1 MDDKMQHAWAFNN
14 TKIFKKDLLGG
25 CTNDPSFSILS
36 FPKNNKKTNKNLSPL
51 LVPINDAHKEIS
63 IESSSP
69 QDSSPNIS
77 YSIEDIPIIT
87 TLTETESENHSLLP
101 KSHLDT
107 DFRVATTKVIRS
119 SSQTNI
125 LQPNSFNRHQNRS
138 SMFSS
143 NVSTKPNN
151 IVAARKHSLPPVMD
165 LFESKRQIIQP
176 FMTLAEFKKS
186 DEFPRQQRA
195 ILAALQRQEIRLR
208 KDGVIK
214 EMNKATLRGKR
225 GERKSKTKEK
235 ETVTIRSSIPVI
247 RRGSS
252 VAALKFLG
260 IKKGKKRTTSVL
272 LNNLTL
278 AIRDHKT
285 SDALVILSQISNN
298 ALKKKKNSDVNKSF
312 LLAMANRLEDITLA
326 MFERGFPSDVNS
338 PIFSKPTK
346 NAERGGISG
355 LKFPSYFIL
364 AVALGLHG
372 LVKVMLKRANMNQT
386 WFGLTPLIIATS
398 QSSRT
403 PAIDRHSSDSNAT
416 SNITLIIKLF
426 LDHGADPS
434 QGLPF
439 EQFNTLRRLKAKEYM
454 RRMNILNSFN
464 SIDTS
469 NDTNKIVSVPHRF
482 CNMGLNAKKT
492 KEEIEK
498 FSRGKWVLPIDIA
511 AVSGNIDIVKIL
523 LSRMEASNIASSS
536 FCLSLQSDVMLTLEF
551 AHAGANVNQM
561 DIRGSTALH
570 RAARSGH
577 IEMVVV
583 LLQLGADVNAKDEND
598 WAPLHEAISQKHLNV
613 CPILVAAGADLHIT
627 NNFGKTPKD
636 LGIDCGLTLEQ
647 IEQCLDAVN
656 NTHIVHKD
664 NEIMINQKNYIANGT
679 QFSKNL
685 SLKRFGTFPRK
696 SQNITSILMGGS

>member
-1 MDDKMQHAWAFNN
+1 MKPLN
-14 TKIFKKDLLGG
+14 KGL
-25 CTNDPSFSILS
+25 SILS

-51 LVPINDAHKEIS
+51 LVPINDAPKEIS
-63 IESSSP
+63 IEGSSP
-69 QDSSPNIS
+69 QDSSPGIS
-77 YSIEDIPIIT
+77 YPLEDIPIIT
-87 TLTETESENHSLLP
+87 TSIETQSENHSPLP
-101 KSHLDT
+101 KSHSAT
-107 DFRVATTKVIRS
+107 DFRATTKVIRS
-119 SSQTNI
+119 SSQNNI
-125 LQPNSFNRHQNRS
+125 LQPSSLYRHQNRV

-143 NVSTKPNN
+143 NVSTKPNS

-165 LFESKRQIIQP
+165 LFESQKQIIQP
-176 FMTLAEFKKS
+176 FMTLAEFKKY

-195 ILAALQRQEIRLR
+195 ILAALQRQENRLR
-208 KDGVIK
+208 NEGVIK

-225 GERKSKTKEK
+225 ERKLSSKTKEK
-235 ETVTIRSSIPVI
+235 ETFANRSSIHSV
-247 RRGSS
+247 RRGSSS

-260 IKKGKKRTTSVL
+260 IKKGKKRTT
-272 LNNLTL
+272 
-278 AIRDHKT
+278 DHKT

-298 ALKKKKNSDVNKSF
+298 ALKKKKKNEVNKSF
-312 LLAMANRLEDITLA
+312 LLAMAHRLEDITLA

-338 PIFSKPTK
+338 PIFSKPAK

-355 LKFPSYFIL
+355 LQFPSYFIL

-386 WFGLTPLIIATS
+386 WFGLTPLIIAIS

-403 PAIDRHSSDSNAT
+403 LVIDRYSSGSNAT
-416 SNITLIIKLF
+416 SDITLIIKLF

-434 QGLPF
+434 QGLPL

-454 RRMNILNSFN
+454 RRLNILNSFN
-464 SIDTS
+464 PIDTS
-469 NDTNKIVSVPHRF
+469 NETNKIVSVPHRLY
-482 CNMGLNAKKT
+482 NSGLSAKKT

-498 FSRGKWVLPIDIA
+498 FARGKWVLPIDIA

-536 FCLSLQSDVMLTLEF
+536 FCLSLQNDVMLTLEL

-598 WAPLHEAISQKHLNV
+598 WAPLHEAISQNHLNV

-627 NNFGKTPKD
+627 NNIGKTPKD

-656 NTHIVHKD
+656 STHSVQRN
-664 NEIMINQKNYIANGT
+664 NEIMINQKHDIANGT
-679 QFSKNL
+679 THFSKNI